1 MTVAEWAIVAL
12 LALIAFVLLETRLT
26 VGTRIVVMER
36 DLRWITASLQKWGL
50 VPPNLERK

>member
-1 MTVAEWAIVAL
+1 VTVAEWAIVAL